1 MKKRLIGIDVIRILC
16 AILILFFHLGGRGIE
31 FKGWNEWIGNQVEF
45 IMILFFMISGFCLS
59 FSKRNLSGKN
69 EILDFYKRR
78 ILKLLPLYLVI
89 EIYLLI
95 ISIYYG
101 SEWINRIKIFPIRLL
116 GLQMAY
122 PVEVYVG
129 VDWFIGSI
137 MMCYLMYPIIQILTD
152 KLSNEKRY
160 MVCIGGI
167 VVLFYS
173 MLMKEWF
180 PGTDL
185 YYNTFFRFL
194 EFSIGAVIPHNV
206 EIMKEK
212 NKYVK
217 NIVNWL
223 GLIALL
229 GVISH
234 RNDNWIWLFVQL
246 LFLPIIISVAS
257 NVYLPRYLEKMIMI
271 LSGCTF
277 EIFIF
282 QDVIFSDPF
291 INKVRMIEGNGSK
304 FYYFI
309 ICMLILCMG
318 WKGFSQIISKIYI
331 RKKGKI

>member
-78 ILKLLPLYLVI
+78 ILKLLPLYWVI

-291 INKVRMIEGNGSK
+291 INKVRMIEGNSSK

>member
-1 MKKRLIGIDVIRILC
+1 MSKKT
-16 AILILFFHLGGRGIE
+16 F
-31 FKGWNEWIGNQVEF
+31 
-45 IMILFFMISGFCLS
+45 
-59 FSKRNLSGKN
+59 
-69 EILDFYKRR
+69 
-78 ILKLLPLYLVI
+78 
-89 EIYLLI
+89 
-95 ISIYYG
+95 
-101 SEWINRIKIFPIRLL
+101 
-116 GLQMAY
+116 
-122 PVEVYVG
+122 
-129 VDWFIGSI
+129 
-137 MMCYLMYPIIQILTD
+137 
-152 KLSNEKRY
+152 
-160 MVCIGGI
+160 
-167 VVLFYS
+167 
-173 MLMKEWF
+173 
-180 PGTDL
+180 TDL
-185 YYNTFFRFL
+185 EML
-194 EFSIGAVIPHNV
+194 DLS
-206 EIMKEK
+206 K

-309 ICMLILCMG
+309 ICKFILIH
-318 WKGFSQIISKIYI
+318 SQGSSRSPNTNFIPTAINLISVIDI
-331 RKKGKI
+331 TFIHRPLFLF

>member
-78 ILKLLPLYLVI
+78 ILKLLPLYWVI

-246 LFLPIIISVAS
+246 LFLPIIISVARACLKKAFRELRVPVCGRFYP
-257 NVYLPRYLEKMIMI
+257 NEGGVAGYGNRMRAKYTAKWGLQIAEM
-271 LSGCTF
+271 
-277 EIFIF
+277 IF
-282 QDVIFSDPF
+282 QTRS
-291 INKVRMIEGNGSK
+291 S
-304 FYYFI
+304 
-309 ICMLILCMG
+309 
-318 WKGFSQIISKIYI
+318 I
-331 RKKGKI
+331 R